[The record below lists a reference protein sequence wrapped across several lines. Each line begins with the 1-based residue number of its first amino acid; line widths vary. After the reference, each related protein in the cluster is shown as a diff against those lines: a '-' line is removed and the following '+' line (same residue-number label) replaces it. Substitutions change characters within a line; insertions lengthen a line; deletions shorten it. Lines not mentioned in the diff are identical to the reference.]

1 MRVKVTFANI
11 IQSFFDNTKG
21 RLIKLKKNWK
31 KNWKKNK
38 KIMKFNNET
47 LRVAIKEW
55 FKDATEA
62 EATYRRYI

>member
-1 MRVKVTFANI
+1 MIVKVFTII

-21 RLIKLKKNWK
+21 RLIKLK